1 MLRATPQLSAQPC
14 SSSGLL
20 FEHSRDSPGD
30 TRLPAGVCTL
40 DPYSRAVPTSATF
53 ELSRVTSRGPP
64 SGPRAATMASQ
75 LCISRDSV
83 VSLASLHPCQQ
94 AAHFLVH
101 TRPPDHCGPFRLR
114 RPRRNPGALHRQFR
128 HQRAFVT
135 TRSGLDT
142 MPRNDDIEEGA
153 AQGAPRRLGT
163 VPRAVLLTPPA
174 APADLR
180 AALATIPAEWGRRM
194 FDPASL
200 DTRMA
205 ACKLTVKHPED
216 LLVLRQALFDD
227 LCPPI
232 TWILR
237 TSVLEWEYLS
247 AEQKQQQTEMR
258 EAWLSGYSKPSDA
271 ILQHWLWKFLKDRTR
286 QFAHLHKVFTNIPS
300 NTPQCGTAAWTQI
313 FFHYPLS
320 GAVLAHKLLARG
332 LKACLKFK
340 DDSSAAGCAYIESV
354 NTSVSQLSN
363 LPHLSVPDVFALVS
377 LMGLYLSDAHGHQK
391 AYKDLI
397 AFIDEGN
404 ELTLDKVQNTVIYH
418 SRDTSL
424 RAFALTHAGASPSC
438 NHRCPRCCDPRGTTP
453 RPSRSSSRAGGRSG
467 SPSAPTHSLRGF
479 VFPFFFC
486 SLWERTGTFYV
497 EGC

>member
-1 MLRATPQLSAQPC
+1 
-14 SSSGLL
+14 
-20 FEHSRDSPGD
+20 
-30 TRLPAGVCTL
+30 
-40 DPYSRAVPTSATF
+40 
-53 ELSRVTSRGPP
+53 
-64 SGPRAATMASQ
+64 
-75 LCISRDSV
+75 
-83 VSLASLHPCQQ
+83 
-94 AAHFLVH
+94 
-101 TRPPDHCGPFRLR
+101 
-114 RPRRNPGALHRQFR
+114 
-128 HQRAFVT
+128 
-135 TRSGLDT
+135 

-163 VPRAVLLTPPA
+163 VPSAALLTPPA

-227 LCPPI
+227 LCPSI

-258 EAWLSGYSKPSDA
+258 EAWLSGYNKPSEA

-320 GAVLAHKLLARG
+320 VAVLAHKLLARG

-397 AFIDEGN
+397 TFIDEGN

-438 NHRCPRCCDPRGTTP
+438 NHRCPRCCDTRGTTRLDPLAHQAVPVASLVALLPPHTLCEASWSAWLTKNSQAQILYTPSMIKTLLLNARTFGVLTACPRRLRPSPTCSTATTWPPSKSSSMQVARIMRMTAPTSPLPTLLSNSSVKAMNLLTTTATLDP
-453 RPSRSSSRAGGRSG
+453 RP
-467 SPSAPTHSLRGF
+467 
-479 VFPFFFC
+479 
-486 SLWERTGTFYV
+486 
-497 EGC
+497 

>member
-1 MLRATPQLSAQPC
+1 MP
-14 SSSGLL
+14 
-20 FEHSRDSPGD
+20 RDD
-30 TRLPAGVCTL
+30 TVAEAGT
-40 DPYSRAVPTSATF
+40 D
-53 ELSRVTSRGPP
+53 
-64 SGPRAATMASQ
+64 PRA
-75 LCISRDSV
+75 
-83 VSLASLHPCQQ
+83 
-94 AAHFLVH
+94 
-101 TRPPDHCGPFRLR
+101 
-114 RPRRNPGALHRQFR
+114 PR
-128 HQRAFVT
+128 
-135 TRSGLDT
+135 
-142 MPRNDDIEEGA
+142 A
-153 AQGAPRRLGT
+153 AQGAPRRFGT
-163 VPRAVLLTPPA
+163 IPRAALLTPPE
-174 APADLR
+174 APTDLR
-180 AALATIPAEWGRRM
+180 AALATTPAAWGRHM

-205 ACKLTVKHPED
+205 TWKLTVKHPED

-227 LCPPI
+227 LCPSI

-237 TSVLEWEYLS
+237 TSVLEWECLS

-258 EAWLSGYSKPSDA
+258 EAWLSGYSKPSEA

-313 FFHYPLS
+313 FLHYPLA

-424 RAFALTHAGASPSC
+424 RAFALTPAGASPSC

-453 RPSRSSSRAGGRSG
+453 RPSRSSSRAGSSSG
-467 SPSAPTHSLRGF
+467 SPSATTHSLRGF
-479 VFPFFFC
+479 V
-486 SLWERTGTFYV
+486 ERMVDEKLAGPNPVYTKYDQDALTERENIWRAHCMPEETQAFAAMLYRNNVAPEQILFDAGCTDYADDRAHIAIAHAGEKLLR
-497 EGC
+497 EGYESTDDDGDA